1 MLIRRRPERN
11 DAPYN
16 ENVITLGTM
25 YEFQSLRE
33 LPRFTRD
40 DNRRNRIERSLEP
53 RWKMLKL
60 FLWQLLPSAVLLK
73 K

>member
-1 MLIRRRPERN
+1 
-11 DAPYN
+11 
-16 ENVITLGTM
+16 M